1 MTFSLLLFS
10 LSLRSTY
17 LTRPSHP
24 AIYFRLIITRLVE
37 GDRIYDMTPAS
48 PIYIPC
54 LERRARNWSC
64 SLSIFRPFFLPSEK
78 TLTLFQTVQKHFS
91 ILFFMKN
98 KPCIARVFILL
109 FSYLREKRLFL
120 FYWILLI
127 FSNLLEGIFSFSVF
141 FFWSGL
147 GHWVTGSSSVSN
159 KTTATG

>member
-37 GDRIYDMTPAS
+37 GDRIYDMTPTS
-48 PIYIPC
+48 PC
-54 LERRARNWSC
+54 LERRARNCSC
-64 SLSIFRPFFLPSEK
+64 SLSIFQPFFLPSEK

-127 FSNLLEGIFSFSVF
+127 FSNLFEGIFFF
-141 FFWSGL
+141 CLFFWSGL

>member
-54 LERRARNWSC
+54 LERRARNCYC

-78 TLTLFQTVQKHFS
+78 TLTLFQYKNIS

-127 FSNLLEGIFSFSVF
+127 FSNLFEGIFFF
-141 FFWSGL
+141 CLFFWSGL